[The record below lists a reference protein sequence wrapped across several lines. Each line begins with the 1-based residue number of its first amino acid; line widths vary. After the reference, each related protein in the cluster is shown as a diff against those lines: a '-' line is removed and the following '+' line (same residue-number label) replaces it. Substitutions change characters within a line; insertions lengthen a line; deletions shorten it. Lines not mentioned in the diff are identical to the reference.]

1 MSFCVHACFNSSCVL
16 RWPRAIRRRRRA
28 IRRRRWAIRR
38 RRAIRRRPISMA
50 AVTLSWSG
58 ASAAI
63 PARPCTL
70 AGPCTRGRLK
80 LLRRRSVFVSSLH
93 GHTSPLK
100 PGVFSHALDV
110 PGWEE
115 NKGKDSLQSHQNCW
129 RRQKRRHS
137 CGQTAQNGE
146 QKTYMTKSLRFVWE
160 QMYNHTL
167 IFSIWPIQ
175 PWFYLYT
182 WLHADLFMIY

>member
-1 MSFCVHACFNSSCVL
+1 
-16 RWPRAIRRRRRA
+16 
-28 IRRRRWAIRR
+28 
-38 RRAIRRRPISMA
+38 MA

-80 LLRRRSVFVSSLH
+80 LLWRRSVFVCSLQDH
-93 GHTSPLK
+93 KSHLE

-110 PGWEE
+110 PGWKE
-115 NKGKDSLQSHQNCW
+115 NKGKDSLQTHQNCW
-129 RRQKRRHS
+129 RRQKWRHS

-146 QKTYMTKSLRFVWE
+146 QKTFMTKSLRFVWE
-160 QMYNHTL
+160 QKRITINVSFAFVTISTLVLTLHLTLCRFYDLLVKLVLILLWYVCSLVYSFPYHT
-167 IFSIWPIQ
+167 FGAEFCW
-175 PWFYLYT
+175 
-182 WLHADLFMIY
+182 